1 MQIIKNC
8 KILLGEVI
16 EDGMMIGIENG
27 VIKKISKDLKGEL
40 LLDAKNSLVLPGG
53 IDTHVHF
60 RDPGFTYKEDW
71 ISGSKSALAGGITSV
86 IDQPNTVPMVTSPKI
101 LLDKI
106 DIAQKKSLVDFGVNA
121 TVTNNNIHLIRDLA
135 KYATSFGEIF
145 LGNDNDKDAIS
156 YTMLNNALRVIKDT
170 RVIPT
175 IHAEDFSCIEANKM
189 AYQSELPQS
198 HLLARPNRCEEI
210 AVSELIKM
218 AVKIGCRIH
227 ICHISSKDAIYLIKK
242 KRGLVTCEVTP
253 HHLLF
258 SSDDY
263 DNLKTRIKV
272 NPPIRNKVDN
282 IVLWDMAKNGTID
295 IIASD
300 HAPHS
305 IEEKEGDVYDVKSG
319 VPGVETMIPLLLHLV
334 VKNDLSLGRLIEL
347 TSQNPAKIW
356 GFKRKGFLKEGYD
369 ADLVV
374 YNLNDIKKINA
385 DYLHSK
391 CGWTPYEGFQAI
403 FPQTTLVRGTIAF
416 KEGEFYVKEGY
427 GKNIKKFS

>member
-27 VIKKISKDLKGEL
+27 VIKKIGKDLKGEL

-334 VKNDLSLGRLIEL
+334 VKNYLSLGRLVEL

>member
-27 VIKKISKDLKGEL
+27 VIKKIGKDLKGEL

-170 RVIPT
+170 HVIPT

-227 ICHISSKDAIYLIKK
+227 ICHISSKEAIYLIKK

-272 NPPIRNKVDN
+272 NPPIRNKIDN

-295 IIASD
+295 LIASD

-334 VKNDLSLGRLIEL
+334 VKNDLSLGRLVEL

>member
-27 VIKKISKDLKGEL
+27 VIKKIGKDLKGEL

-227 ICHISSKDAIYLIKK
+227 ICHISSKEAIYLIKK

-334 VKNDLSLGRLIEL
+334 VKNDLSLGRLVEL

>member
-27 VIKKISKDLKGEL
+27 VIKKIGKDLKGEL

-170 RVIPT
+170 HVIPT

-227 ICHISSKDAIYLIKK
+227 ICHISSKEAIYLIKK

-334 VKNDLSLGRLIEL
+334 VKNDLSLGRLVEL

>member
-27 VIKKISKDLKGEL
+27 VIKKIGKDLKGEL

-227 ICHISSKDAIYLIKK
+227 ICHISSKEAIYLIKK

-295 IIASD
+295 LIASD

-334 VKNDLSLGRLIEL
+334 VKNDLSLGRLVEL

>member
-27 VIKKISKDLKGEL
+27 VIKKIGKDLKGEL

-86 IDQPNTVPMVTSPKI
+86 IDQPNTMPMVTSPKI

-227 ICHISSKDAIYLIKK
+227 ICHISSKEAIYLIKK

-334 VKNDLSLGRLIEL
+334 VKNYLSLGRLVEL